1 MTAMI
6 PTHGPPER
14 TRRAERLGS
23 RTMRGAAH
31 PVARTPLAPGRRARA
46 ARTPDPRRDDA
57 GWLTAVAGLALFV
70 LGMLTVELRTDV
82 TAEGFRI
89 RAARQE
95 AAEVRHYRTTLET
108 RLEQRLFA
116 DR

>member
-1 MTAMI
+1 MRTML
-6 PTHGPPER
+6 PTHGPAGR
-14 TRRAERLGS
+14 VRAERLGS
-23 RTMRGAAH
+23 RTMRGPVH
-31 PVARTPLAPGRRARA
+31 PVARTPFAPGRPACAARA
-46 ARTPDPRRDDA
+46 SDPHRPDA
-57 GWLTAVAGLALFV
+57 GWLTAIAGLALFV

-95 AAEVRHYRTTLET
+95 AAEVRHEKGTLET